1 MPQPTHT
8 YLDHVVFLRPAHGRD
23 GREGPSPVAAGRDG
37 REGPPP
43 VAAGRDAL
51 RQDAWRRLE
60 TPRVDDLTTTTTNS
74 LIEHASRHGSD
85 GDNGSNGS
93 NGSNEC
99 RNENESNECRDE
111 NESNDTDTTGRYLY
125 PIPDLYPTPA
135 RIQIPSLPG
144 MVNNEPASSSERC
157 KQESAGGSSDAQR
170 IFSPDCNLSE
180 MAERWL
186 AAHASSVQN
195 SRSFAGGN
203 NSISSSQRDP
213 LRASVAHD
221 SAHESEDVPRRT
233 PGLRRVDGPSLI
245 EASPGRSE
253 RAFRSGNERLY
264 EAYNDLHALAQ
275 DFEKPFDAPAILV
288 VGHQTDG
295 KSGTCVVLLVTD
307 RASAAGDGP
316 PVAIAPPPDG
326 SRRALA

>member
-1 MPQPTHT
+1 MREQEPEGRRRTGKDAPPETGLCPSQFKFVWMKPSRLGEEAAKTHNKSSHPTAS
-8 YLDHVVFLRPAHGRD
+8 YLIA
-23 GREGPSPVAAGRDG
+23 
-37 REGPPP
+37 
-43 VAAGRDAL
+43 
-51 RQDAWRRLE
+51 
-60 TPRVDDLTTTTTNS
+60 
-74 LIEHASRHGSD
+74 
-85 GDNGSNGS
+85 
-93 NGSNEC
+93 
-99 RNENESNECRDE
+99 
-111 NESNDTDTTGRYLY
+111 
-125 PIPDLYPTPA
+125 
-135 RIQIPSLPG
+135 
-144 MVNNEPASSSERC
+144 
-157 KQESAGGSSDAQR
+157 
-170 IFSPDCNLSE
+170 E

-295 KSGTCVVLLVTD
+295 KSGTSPCGVFW
-307 RASAAGDGP
+307 
-316 PVAIAPPPDG
+316 
-326 SRRALA
+326 

>member
-1 MPQPTHT
+1 
-8 YLDHVVFLRPAHGRD
+8 
-23 GREGPSPVAAGRDG
+23 
-37 REGPPP
+37 
-43 VAAGRDAL
+43 
-51 RQDAWRRLE
+51 
-60 TPRVDDLTTTTTNS
+60 
-74 LIEHASRHGSD
+74 
-85 GDNGSNGS
+85 
-93 NGSNEC
+93 
-99 RNENESNECRDE
+99 
-111 NESNDTDTTGRYLY
+111 
-125 PIPDLYPTPA
+125 
-135 RIQIPSLPG
+135 
-144 MVNNEPASSSERC
+144 
-157 KQESAGGSSDAQR
+157 
-170 IFSPDCNLSE
+170 

-295 KSGTCVVLLVTD
+295 KSGTCVVLLVTE
-307 RASAAGDGP
+307 RARLATVPQWRSLHRPMVPAAHSRSFHMFHLLTH
-316 PVAIAPPPDG
+316 ALTLARAPG
-326 SRRALA
+326 RYLQRWSRH

>member
-1 MPQPTHT
+1 
-8 YLDHVVFLRPAHGRD
+8 
-23 GREGPSPVAAGRDG
+23 
-37 REGPPP
+37 
-43 VAAGRDAL
+43 
-51 RQDAWRRLE
+51 
-60 TPRVDDLTTTTTNS
+60 
-74 LIEHASRHGSD
+74 
-85 GDNGSNGS
+85 
-93 NGSNEC
+93 
-99 RNENESNECRDE
+99 
-111 NESNDTDTTGRYLY
+111 
-125 PIPDLYPTPA
+125 
-135 RIQIPSLPG
+135 
-144 MVNNEPASSSERC
+144 
-157 KQESAGGSSDAQR
+157 
-170 IFSPDCNLSE
+170 

-233 PGLRRVDGPSLI
+233 PGLRRVDCPSLI

-295 KSGTCVVLLVTD
+295 KSGTCVVLLVTE
-307 RASAAGDGP
+307 RARLATVPLATVATDHSP
-316 PVAIAPPPDG
+316 PVATVPQWRSLHRPMVPAAHSRSFHMFHLLTHALTLARAPG
-326 SRRALA
+326 RYLQRWSRP

>member
-1 MPQPTHT
+1 
-8 YLDHVVFLRPAHGRD
+8 
-23 GREGPSPVAAGRDG
+23 
-37 REGPPP
+37 
-43 VAAGRDAL
+43 
-51 RQDAWRRLE
+51 
-60 TPRVDDLTTTTTNS
+60 
-74 LIEHASRHGSD
+74 
-85 GDNGSNGS
+85 
-93 NGSNEC
+93 
-99 RNENESNECRDE
+99 
-111 NESNDTDTTGRYLY
+111 
-125 PIPDLYPTPA
+125 
-135 RIQIPSLPG
+135 
-144 MVNNEPASSSERC
+144 
-157 KQESAGGSSDAQR
+157 
-170 IFSPDCNLSE
+170 

-295 KSGTCVVLLVTD
+295 KSGTCVVLLVTQRARLATVPLAIVPSGD
-307 RASAAGDGP
+307 RRQWQSS
-316 PVAIAPPPDG
+316 PVATVPHRPIVPHRPMVPAAHSRSFHMFHLLTHALTLARAPG
-326 SRRALA
+326 RYLQRWSRP

>member
-1 MPQPTHT
+1 MTIQPNSNFSFPPLWMKPAKLAEDKNKT
-8 YLDHVVFLRPAHGRD
+8 YDRSCH
-23 GREGPSPVAAGRDG
+23 
-37 REGPPP
+37 
-43 VAAGRDAL
+43 
-51 RQDAWRRLE
+51 
-60 TPRVDDLTTTTTNS
+60 
-74 LIEHASRHGSD
+74 
-85 GDNGSNGS
+85 
-93 NGSNEC
+93 
-99 RNENESNECRDE
+99 
-111 NESNDTDTTGRYLY
+111 
-125 PIPDLYPTPA
+125 PIDFY
-135 RIQIPSLPG
+135 QIT
-144 MVNNEPASSSERC
+144 
-157 KQESAGGSSDAQR
+157 
-170 IFSPDCNLSE
+170 E

-195 SRSFAGGN
+195 SRSFAGGT

-295 KSGTCVVLLVTD
+295 KSGTLCVCACVCVCVYE
-307 RASAAGDGP
+307 RCAGTARRS
-316 PVAIAPPPDG
+316 PVA
-326 SRRALA
+326 R

>member
-1 MPQPTHT
+1 
-8 YLDHVVFLRPAHGRD
+8 
-23 GREGPSPVAAGRDG
+23 
-37 REGPPP
+37 
-43 VAAGRDAL
+43 
-51 RQDAWRRLE
+51 
-60 TPRVDDLTTTTTNS
+60 
-74 LIEHASRHGSD
+74 
-85 GDNGSNGS
+85 
-93 NGSNEC
+93 
-99 RNENESNECRDE
+99 
-111 NESNDTDTTGRYLY
+111 
-125 PIPDLYPTPA
+125 
-135 RIQIPSLPG
+135 
-144 MVNNEPASSSERC
+144 
-157 KQESAGGSSDAQR
+157 
-170 IFSPDCNLSE
+170 

-316 PVAIAPPPDG
+316 PVATVPQWRSLHRPMVPAAHSRSFHMFHLLTHALTLARAPG
-326 SRRALA
+326 RYLQRWSRH

>member
-1 MPQPTHT
+1 
-8 YLDHVVFLRPAHGRD
+8 
-23 GREGPSPVAAGRDG
+23 
-37 REGPPP
+37 
-43 VAAGRDAL
+43 
-51 RQDAWRRLE
+51 
-60 TPRVDDLTTTTTNS
+60 
-74 LIEHASRHGSD
+74 
-85 GDNGSNGS
+85 
-93 NGSNEC
+93 
-99 RNENESNECRDE
+99 
-111 NESNDTDTTGRYLY
+111 
-125 PIPDLYPTPA
+125 
-135 RIQIPSLPG
+135 
-144 MVNNEPASSSERC
+144 
-157 KQESAGGSSDAQR
+157 
-170 IFSPDCNLSE
+170 

-195 SRSFAGGN
+195 SRSFAGGT

-295 KSGTCVVLLVTD
+295 KSGTLCVCVCTSGVLAPLED
-307 RASAAGDGP
+307 RRWLDDDGDDDHDDTCLIQ
-316 PVAIAPPPDG
+316 AIKIEDLL
-326 SRRALA
+326 RIRNV